1 MDGYKIWHLQQIRQ
15 FIKWS
20 RMLWIDNNR
29 GDDGVMVITMIMIII
44 IITIIADETDDDD
57 DNDIYDTYHLVPTV
71 ECPVAY
77 DYVDHLHRGFHKI
90 D

>member
-1 MDGYKIWHLQQIRQ
+1 
-15 FIKWS
+15 
-20 RMLWIDNNR
+20 
-29 GDDGVMVITMIMIII
+29 MIII
-44 IITIIADETDDDD
+44 IITIIADETDDDDDD

-90 D
+90 DW

>member
-1 MDGYKIWHLQQIRQ
+1 
-15 FIKWS
+15 
-20 RMLWIDNNR
+20 MLWIDDNR
-29 GDDGVMVITMIMIII
+29 GDDGVMVMIMMII
-44 IITIIADETDDDD
+44 IITIIADETDDD

-71 ECPVAY
+71 ECPAAY